1 MLPEDKVNDQNKEE
15 VAEEVEAKK
24 EDPKEAEPEVVEEEE
39 TISAAE
45 LKTLKG
51 LFQEQEDDMEKMQE
65 DMLNLKV
72 EHKELQKKD
81 KDLIQKV
88 RIELTRQVRENEST
102 VTRYRKM
109 IEDEKTFAISKF
121 AKELL
126 EVRDAIKMA

>member
-1 MLPEDKVNDQNKEE
+1 MPEDKINEQNKEE

-24 EDPKEAEPEVVEEEE
+24 EDPKEAEPEPVVEEEE

-72 EHKELQKKD
+72 EHKENTKKD
-81 KDLIQKV
+81 KDLI
-88 RIELTRQVRENEST
+88 
-102 VTRYRKM
+102 
-109 IEDEKTFAISKF
+109 
-121 AKELL
+121 
-126 EVRDAIKMA
+126 